1 MSRKT
6 SNLTQ
11 ASLKKINNFLD
22 LIENEIDDY
31 KFFNEFQSIIAKDVK
46 MIKDCSEASIVD
58 FYIETCKQI
67 LEKYEYEI
75 YENFYEDLKARTRK
89 KLADKYVSKEN
100 FDNNIDIYFNEVK
113 REYILHPM
121 GESEEMAFI
130 PENRDVFI
138 KNNLKLV
145 IDCAKRYQN
154 LGLPLEDLIQ
164 AGNEGLLITFNKFDT
179 DRANLRFAILDDI
192 NNSEKESYSKE
203 DAEKVIKSNFKY
215 TKTLD
220 ATLKQLPDDGFK
232 SKQEFI
238 DWTNENIKKASFS
251 SIAFAWI
258 RATIISEIN
267 KLGKIIR
274 VPKSTKKDSQ
284 DTLNIIRLDSVN
296 PHTDDCYHDNQISET
311 ANDDFAIIDES
322 IENMEKQNLFKEILN
337 KIMCKLSATDRR
349 IIKKKFGIDAPF
361 QMSINEIAENEGISP
376 NKVKYSISN
385 TLKIIEKNI
394 SEVDKKYIIELL
406 K

>member
-1 MSRKT
+1 MSRQFNLTKT
-6 SNLTQ
+6 SLN
-11 ASLKKINNFLD
+11 KINNFLD
-22 LIENEIDDY
+22 SIEDKIEDQE
-31 KFFNEFQSIIAKDVK
+31 FFETFNDIVYKDVK
-46 MIKDCSEASIVD
+46 MIKDCAETSIVD
-58 FYIETCKQI
+58 FYISTCKE
-67 LEKYEYEI
+67 LLNKYDYEI
-75 YENFYEDLKARTRK
+75 YETFYDDLKSKTRN
-89 KLADKYVSKEN
+89 KLVDKYVSKAT

-121 GESEEMAFI
+121 GESEDMAFV

-154 LGLPLEDLIQ
+154 LGLPLDDLIQ

-192 NNSEKESYSKE
+192 NKSEKVYFTHT
-203 DAEKVIKSNFKY
+203 DAEELIKRNFQY

-220 ATLKQLPDDGFK
+220 ATLKKIPENGFN
-232 SKQEFI
+232 SKKEFKE
-238 DWTNENIKKASFS
+238 WTNENIKKASFS

-267 KLGKIIR
+267 KLGKVIR
-274 VPKSTKKDSQ
+274 VPKSAQKEHSSV
-284 DTLNIIRLDSVN
+284 NIIRLDSIN
-296 PHTDDCYHDNQISET
+296 PHTDDCYHDNQISEI
-311 ANDDFAIIDES
+311 ANDDFAVMDES
-322 IENMEKQNLFKEILN
+322 MEAMEKQNLFKNILER
-337 KIMCKLSATDRR
+337 ILSKLPMIDRR

-361 QMSINEIAENEGISP
+361 PMSINEIAENEGISP

-385 TLKIIEKNI
+385 TLKIIEKSI
-394 SEVDKKYIIELL
+394 PESDKRNIIELL

>member
-1 MSRKT
+1 VSRQFNLTKT
-6 SNLTQ
+6 SLN
-11 ASLKKINNFLD
+11 KINSFLD
-22 LIENEIDDY
+22 SVEDKIEDQE
-31 KFFNEFQSIIAKDVK
+31 FFDTFNDIVYKDVK
-46 MIKDCSEASIVD
+46 MIKDCAETSIVD
-58 FYIETCKQI
+58 FYISTCKE
-67 LEKYEYEI
+67 LLNKYDYEI
-75 YENFYEDLKARTRK
+75 YEKFYDDLKTKTRN
-89 KLADKYVSKEN
+89 KLVDKYVSKAT

-121 GESEEMAFI
+121 GESEDMAFV

-154 LGLPLEDLIQ
+154 LGLPLDDLIQ

-192 NNSEKESYSKE
+192 NKSEKVYFTF
-203 DAEKVIKSNFKY
+203 AEAEELIRRNFQY

-220 ATLKQLPDDGFK
+220 ATIKKLPANGFN
-232 SKQEFI
+232 SKKEFI
-238 DWTNENIKKASFS
+238 EWTNENIKKASFS

-267 KLGKIIR
+267 KLGKVIR
-274 VPKSTKKDSQ
+274 VPKSAQKEHSSV
-284 DTLNIIRLDSVN
+284 NIIRLDSIN
-296 PHTDDCYHDNQISET
+296 PHTDDCYHDNQISEV
-311 ANDDFAIIDES
+311 ANDDFAVMDES
-322 IENMEKQNLFKEILN
+322 MEAMEKQNMFKEILE
-337 KIMCKLSATDRR
+337 KVLSKLPMIDRR

-361 QMSINEIAENEGISP
+361 PMSINEIAENEGISP

-385 TLKIIEKNI
+385 TLKIIEKSI
-394 SEVDKKYIIELL
+394 PETDKRNIIELL

>member
-1 MSRKT
+1 MSRQFNLTKT
-6 SNLTQ
+6 SLN
-11 ASLKKINNFLD
+11 KINSFLD
-22 LIENEIDDY
+22 SVEDKIEDQE
-31 KFFNEFQSIIAKDVK
+31 FFDTFNDIVYKDVK
-46 MIKDCSEASIVD
+46 MIKDCSETSIVD
-58 FYIETCKQI
+58 FYISTCKE
-67 LEKYEYEI
+67 LLNKYDYEI
-75 YENFYEDLKARTRK
+75 YEKFYDDLKTKTRN
-89 KLADKYVSKEN
+89 KLVDKYVSKTT

-121 GESEEMAFI
+121 GESEDMAFV

-154 LGLPLEDLIQ
+154 LGLPLDDLIQ

-192 NNSEKESYSKE
+192 NKSEKVYFTL
-203 DAEKVIKSNFKY
+203 AEAEELIKRNFQY

-220 ATLKQLPDDGFK
+220 ATIKKLPVNGFN
-232 SKQEFI
+232 SKKEFI
-238 DWTNENIKKASFS
+238 EWTNENIKKASFS

-267 KLGKIIR
+267 KLGKVIR
-274 VPKSTKKDSQ
+274 VPKSAQKECSS
-284 DTLNIIRLDSVN
+284 LNIIRLDSIN
-296 PHTDDCYHDNQISET
+296 PHTDDCYHDNQISEV
-311 ANDDFAIIDES
+311 ANDDFAVMDES
-322 IENMEKQNLFKEILN
+322 MEAMEKQNMFKEILE
-337 KIMCKLSATDRR
+337 KVLSKLPMIDRR

-361 QMSINEIAENEGISP
+361 PMSINEIAENEGISP

-385 TLKIIEKNI
+385 TLKIIEKSI
-394 SEVDKKYIIELL
+394 PESDKRNIIELL

>member
-1 MSRKT
+1 MSRQF
-6 SNLTQ
+6 NLTKT
-11 ASLKKINNFLD
+11 SLKKIDSFLD
-22 LIENEIDDY
+22 SIEDKIEDQE
-31 KFFNEFQSIIAKDVK
+31 FFNTFSDIVYKDVK
-46 MIKDCSEASIVD
+46 MIKDCAEASIVD
-58 FYIETCKQI
+58 FYISTCKD
-67 LEKYEYEI
+67 LLSKYEYEI
-75 YENFYEDLKARTRK
+75 YDKFYDDLKQKTRQ
-89 KLADKYVSKEN
+89 KLVDKFVSKAM

-121 GESEEMAFI
+121 GESEDMAFV

-154 LGLPLEDLIQ
+154 LGLPLDDLIQ

-192 NNSEKESYSKE
+192 NKSDKNTYTFEE
-203 DAEKVIKSNFKY
+203 AEELIRRNFQY

-220 ATLKQLPDDGFK
+220 ATIKKLPIEGFNNK
-232 SKQEFI
+232 KEFI
-238 DWTNENIKKASFS
+238 EWTNENIKKASFS

-267 KLGKIIR
+267 KLGKVIR
-274 VPKSTKKDSQ
+274 VPKSAQNDISSV
-284 DTLNIIRLDSVN
+284 NIIRLDSIN
-296 PHTDDCYHDNQISET
+296 PHTDDCYHDNQIAEV
-311 ANDDFAIIDES
+311 ANDDFVIIDES
-322 IENMEKQNLFKEILN
+322 MEAMEKQNMFKEILE
-337 KIMCKLSATDRR
+337 KVLSRLPMIDRR

-361 QMSINEIAENEGISP
+361 PMSINEIAENEGISP

-385 TLKIIEKNI
+385 TLKIIEKSI
-394 SEVDKKYIIELL
+394 PETDKRNIIELL

>member
-1 MSRKT
+1 MSRQFNLTKT
-6 SNLTQ
+6 SLN
-11 ASLKKINNFLD
+11 KINSFLD
-22 LIENEIDDY
+22 SVEDKIEDQE
-31 KFFNEFQSIIAKDVK
+31 FFDTFNDIVYKDVK
-46 MIKDCSEASIVD
+46 MIKDCAETSIVD
-58 FYIETCKQI
+58 FYISTCKE
-67 LEKYEYEI
+67 LLDKYDYEI
-75 YENFYEDLKARTRK
+75 YEKFYDDLKTKTRN
-89 KLADKYVSKEN
+89 KLVDKYVSKAT

-121 GESEEMAFI
+121 GESEDMAFV

-154 LGLPLEDLIQ
+154 LGLPLDDLIQ

-192 NNSEKESYSKE
+192 NKSEKVYFTF
-203 DAEKVIKSNFKY
+203 AEAEELIRRNFQY

-220 ATLKQLPDDGFK
+220 ATIKKLPANGFN
-232 SKQEFI
+232 SKKEFI
-238 DWTNENIKKASFS
+238 EWTNENIKKASFS

-267 KLGKIIR
+267 KLGKVIR
-274 VPKSTKKDSQ
+274 VPKSAQKEHSSV
-284 DTLNIIRLDSVN
+284 NIIRLDSIN
-296 PHTDDCYHDNQISET
+296 PHTDDCYHDNQISEV
-311 ANDDFAIIDES
+311 ANDDFAVMDES
-322 IENMEKQNLFKEILN
+322 MEAMEKQNMFKEILE
-337 KIMCKLSATDRR
+337 KVLSKLPMIDRR

-361 QMSINEIAENEGISP
+361 SMSINEIAENEGISP

-385 TLKIIEKNI
+385 TLKIIEKSI
-394 SEVDKKYIIELL
+394 PETDKRNIIELL

>member
-1 MSRKT
+1 MSRQFNLTKT
-6 SNLTQ
+6 SLN
-11 ASLKKINNFLD
+11 KINNFLD
-22 LIENEIDDY
+22 SVEDKIEDQE
-31 KFFNEFQSIIAKDVK
+31 FFETFNDIVYKDVK
-46 MIKDCSEASIVD
+46 MIKDCAETSIVD
-58 FYIETCKQI
+58 FYISTCKE
-67 LEKYEYEI
+67 LLNKYDYEI
-75 YENFYEDLKARTRK
+75 YETFYDDLKSKTRN
-89 KLADKYVSKEN
+89 KLVDKYVSKAT

-121 GESEEMAFI
+121 GESEDMAFV
-130 PENRDVFI
+130 PENRDIFI

-154 LGLPLEDLIQ
+154 LGLPLDDLIQ

-192 NNSEKESYSKE
+192 NKSEKLYFTHT
-203 DAEKVIKSNFKY
+203 DAEELIKRNFQY

-220 ATLKQLPDDGFK
+220 ATLKKIPENGFN
-232 SKQEFI
+232 SKKEFKE
-238 DWTNENIKKASFS
+238 WTNENIKKASFS

-267 KLGKIIR
+267 KLGKVIR
-274 VPKSTKKDSQ
+274 VPKSAQKEHSSV
-284 DTLNIIRLDSVN
+284 NIIHLDSIN
-296 PHTDDCYHDNQISET
+296 PHTDDCYHDNQISEI
-311 ANDDFAIIDES
+311 ANDDFVVMDES
-322 IENMEKQNLFKEILN
+322 MEAMEKQNMFKNILER
-337 KIMCKLSATDRR
+337 ILSKLPMIDRR

-361 QMSINEIAENEGISP
+361 PMSINEIAENEGISP

-385 TLKIIEKNI
+385 TLKIIEKSI
-394 SEVDKKYIIELL
+394 PESDKRNIIELL

>member
-1 MSRKT
+1 MSRQFNLTKT
-6 SNLTQ
+6 SLN
-11 ASLKKINNFLD
+11 KINSFLD
-22 LIENEIDDY
+22 SVEDKIEDQE
-31 KFFNEFQSIIAKDVK
+31 FFDTFNDIVYKDVK
-46 MIKDCSEASIVD
+46 MIKDCAETSIVD
-58 FYIETCKQI
+58 FYISTCKE
-67 LEKYEYEI
+67 LLDKYDYEI
-75 YENFYEDLKARTRK
+75 YEKFYDDLKAKTRN
-89 KLADKYVSKEN
+89 KLVDKYVSKAT

-121 GESEEMAFI
+121 GESEDMAFV

-154 LGLPLEDLIQ
+154 LGLPLDDLIQ

-192 NNSEKESYSKE
+192 NKSEKVYFTL
-203 DAEKVIKSNFKY
+203 AEAEELIRRNFQY

-220 ATLKQLPDDGFK
+220 ATIKKLPVNGFN
-232 SKQEFI
+232 SKKEFI
-238 DWTNENIKKASFS
+238 EWTNENIKKASFS

-267 KLGKIIR
+267 KLGKVIR
-274 VPKSTKKDSQ
+274 VPKSAQKEHSSV
-284 DTLNIIRLDSVN
+284 NIIRLDSIN
-296 PHTDDCYHDNQISET
+296 PHTDDCYHDNQISEV
-311 ANDDFAIIDES
+311 ANDDFAVMDES
-322 IENMEKQNLFKEILN
+322 MEAMEKQNMFKEILE
-337 KIMCKLSATDRR
+337 KVLSKLPMIDRR

-361 QMSINEIAENEGISP
+361 SMSINEIAENEGISP

-385 TLKIIEKNI
+385 TLKIIEKSI
-394 SEVDKKYIIELL
+394 PETDKRNIIELL

>member
-1 MSRKT
+1 MSRQFNLTKT
-6 SNLTQ
+6 SL
-11 ASLKKINNFLD
+11 SKINNFLD
-22 LIENEIDDY
+22 SVEDKIEDQE
-31 KFFNEFQSIIAKDVK
+31 FFEVFNDIVYKDVK
-46 MIKDCSEASIVD
+46 MIKDCAETSIVD
-58 FYIETCKQI
+58 FYISTCKE
-67 LEKYEYEI
+67 LLNKYDYEI
-75 YENFYEDLKARTRK
+75 YETFYDDLKSKTRN
-89 KLADKYVSKEN
+89 KLVDKYVSKAT

-121 GESEEMAFI
+121 GESEDMAFV
-130 PENRDVFI
+130 PENRDIFI

-154 LGLPLEDLIQ
+154 LGLPLDDLIQ

-192 NNSEKESYSKE
+192 NKSEKVYFTHT
-203 DAEKVIKSNFKY
+203 DAEELIKRNFQY

-220 ATLKQLPDDGFK
+220 ATLKKIPENGFN
-232 SKQEFI
+232 SKKEFKE
-238 DWTNENIKKASFS
+238 WTNENIKKASFS

-267 KLGKIIR
+267 KLGKVIR
-274 VPKSTKKDSQ
+274 VPKSAQKEHSSV
-284 DTLNIIRLDSVN
+284 NIIHLDSIN
-296 PHTDDCYHDNQISET
+296 PHTDDCYHDNQISEI
-311 ANDDFAIIDES
+311 ANDDFVVMDES
-322 IENMEKQNLFKEILN
+322 MEAMEKQNMFKNILER
-337 KIMCKLSATDRR
+337 ILSKLPMIDRR

-361 QMSINEIAENEGISP
+361 PMSINEIAENEGISP

-385 TLKIIEKNI
+385 TLKIIEKSI
-394 SEVDKKYIIELL
+394 PESDKRNIIELL

>member
-1 MSRKT
+1 MSRQFNLTKT
-6 SNLTQ
+6 SLN
-11 ASLKKINNFLD
+11 KINNFLD
-22 LIENEIDDY
+22 SVEDKIEDQE
-31 KFFNEFQSIIAKDVK
+31 FFEAFNDIVYKDVK
-46 MIKDCSEASIVD
+46 MIKDCAETSIVD
-58 FYIETCKQI
+58 FYISTCKE
-67 LEKYEYEI
+67 LLNKYDYEI
-75 YENFYEDLKARTRK
+75 YETFYDDLKSKTRN
-89 KLADKYVSKEN
+89 KLVDKYVSKAT

-121 GESEEMAFI
+121 GESEDMAFV
-130 PENRDVFI
+130 PENRDIFI

-154 LGLPLEDLIQ
+154 LGLPLDDLIQ

-192 NNSEKESYSKE
+192 NKSEKLYFTHT
-203 DAEKVIKSNFKY
+203 DAEELIKRNFQY

-220 ATLKQLPDDGFK
+220 ATLKKIPENGFN
-232 SKQEFI
+232 SKKEFKE
-238 DWTNENIKKASFS
+238 WTNENIKKASFS

-267 KLGKIIR
+267 KLGKVIR
-274 VPKSTKKDSQ
+274 VPKSAQKEHSSV
-284 DTLNIIRLDSVN
+284 NIIHLDSIN
-296 PHTDDCYHDNQISET
+296 PHTDDCYHDNQISEI
-311 ANDDFAIIDES
+311 ANDDFVVMDES
-322 IENMEKQNLFKEILN
+322 MEAMEKQNMFKNILER
-337 KIMCKLSATDRR
+337 ILSKLPMIDRR

-361 QMSINEIAENEGISP
+361 PMSINEIAENEGISP

-385 TLKIIEKNI
+385 TLKIIEKSI
-394 SEVDKKYIIELL
+394 PESDKRNIIELL

>member
-1 MSRKT
+1 MSRQFNLTKT
-6 SNLTQ
+6 SLN
-11 ASLKKINNFLD
+11 KINSFLD
-22 LIENEIDDY
+22 SVEDKIEDQE
-31 KFFNEFQSIIAKDVK
+31 FFDTFNDIVYKDVK
-46 MIKDCSEASIVD
+46 MIKDCSETSIVD
-58 FYIETCKQI
+58 FYISTCKE
-67 LEKYEYEI
+67 LLNKYDYEI
-75 YENFYEDLKARTRK
+75 YEKFYDDLKTKTRN
-89 KLADKYVSKEN
+89 KLIDKYVSKAT

-121 GESEEMAFI
+121 GESEDMAFV

-154 LGLPLEDLIQ
+154 LGLPLDDLIQ

-192 NNSEKESYSKE
+192 NKSEKVYFTL
-203 DAEKVIKSNFKY
+203 AEAEELIRRNFQY

-220 ATLKQLPDDGFK
+220 ATIKKLPTNGFN
-232 SKQEFI
+232 SKKEFI
-238 DWTNENIKKASFS
+238 EWTNENIKKASFS

-267 KLGKIIR
+267 KLGKVIR
-274 VPKSTKKDSQ
+274 VPKSAQKEHSSV
-284 DTLNIIRLDSVN
+284 NIIRLDSIN
-296 PHTDDCYHDNQISET
+296 PHTDDCYHDNQISEI
-311 ANDDFAIIDES
+311 ANDDFAVMDES
-322 IENMEKQNLFKEILN
+322 MEAMEKQNMFKEILE
-337 KIMCKLSATDRR
+337 KVLSKLPMIDRR
-349 IIKKKFGIDAPF
+349 IIKKKFGIDVPF

-385 TLKIIEKNI
+385 TLKIIEKSI
-394 SEVDKKYIIELL
+394 PETDKRNIIELL

>member
-1 MSRKT
+1 MNKKC
-6 SNLTQ
+6 NLTQ
-11 ASLKKINNFLD
+11 ASLKKINSFLD
-22 LIENEIDDY
+22 SVEDKIEDHEFFGTFNEIVY
-31 KFFNEFQSIIAKDVK
+31 KDVK
-46 MIKDCSEASIVD
+46 MIKDCAETSIVD
-58 FYIETCKQI
+58 FYIETCKQ
-67 LEKYEYEI
+67 LLNKYDYEI
-75 YENFYEDLKARTRK
+75 YEKFYDDLKSKTRN
-89 KLADKYVSKEN
+89 KLVDKYVSKAT

-121 GESEEMAFI
+121 GESEDMAFV

-154 LGLPLEDLIQ
+154 LGLPLDDLIQ

-192 NNSEKESYSKE
+192 KKTEKESYTLE
-203 DAEKVIKSNFKY
+203 DAEELIKRNFKY
-215 TKTLD
+215 TKTLEV
-220 ATLKQLPDDGFK
+220 TLKQLPSRGFK
-232 SKQEFI
+232 TKQDFI
-238 DWTNENIKKASFS
+238 EWTNENIKKASFS

-274 VPKSTKKDSQ
+274 VPKSTKS
-284 DTLNIIRLDSVN
+284 TESEPLNIIRLDSVN

-322 IENMEKQNLFKEILN
+322 IENMEKQNLFKGILD
-337 KIMCKLSATDRR
+337 KIISKLPAIDRR
-349 IIKKKFGIDAPF
+349 IIKKKYGIDAPF

-376 NKVKYSISN
+376 NKVKYSITN
-385 TLKIIEKNI
+385 TLKTIEKKMS
-394 SEVDKKYIIELL
+394 SEDKKYILELL

>member
-1 MSRKT
+1 MSRQFNLTKT
-6 SNLTQ
+6 SLN
-11 ASLKKINNFLD
+11 KINNFLD
-22 LIENEIDDY
+22 SVEDKIEDQE
-31 KFFNEFQSIIAKDVK
+31 FFEAFNDIVYKDVK
-46 MIKDCSEASIVD
+46 MIKDCAETSIVD
-58 FYIETCKQI
+58 FYISTCKE
-67 LEKYEYEI
+67 LLNKYDYEI
-75 YENFYEDLKARTRK
+75 YETFYDDLKSKTRN
-89 KLADKYVSKEN
+89 KLIDKYVSKAT

-121 GESEEMAFI
+121 GESEDMAFV
-130 PENRDVFI
+130 PENRDIFI

-154 LGLPLEDLIQ
+154 LGLPLDDLIQ

-192 NNSEKESYSKE
+192 NKSEKVYFTHT
-203 DAEKVIKSNFKY
+203 DAEELIKRNFQY

-220 ATLKQLPDDGFK
+220 ATLKKIPENGFN
-232 SKQEFI
+232 SKKEFKE
-238 DWTNENIKKASFS
+238 WTNENIKKASFS

-267 KLGKIIR
+267 KLGKVIR
-274 VPKSTKKDSQ
+274 VPKSAQKEHSSV
-284 DTLNIIRLDSVN
+284 NIIHLDSIN
-296 PHTDDCYHDNQISET
+296 PHTDDCYHDNQISEI
-311 ANDDFAIIDES
+311 ANDDFVVMDES
-322 IENMEKQNLFKEILN
+322 MEAMEKQNMFKNILER
-337 KIMCKLSATDRR
+337 ILSKLPMIDRR

-361 QMSINEIAENEGISP
+361 PMSINEIAENEGISP

-385 TLKIIEKNI
+385 TLKIIEKSI
-394 SEVDKKYIIELL
+394 PESDKRNIIELL

>member
-1 MSRKT
+1 MSRIF
-6 SNLTQ
+6 NLTKT
-11 ASLKKINNFLD
+11 SLKKIDNFLD
-22 LIENEIDDY
+22 SIDNKIEDPE
-31 KFFNEFQSIIAKDVK
+31 FFETFNDIVYKDVK
-46 MIKDCSEASIVD
+46 MIKDCAESSIVD
-58 FYIETCKQI
+58 FYIETCKY
-67 LEKYEYEI
+67 LFDKYDYEI
-75 YENFYEDLKARTRK
+75 YEKFYDDLKQKTRQ
-89 KLADKYVSKEN
+89 KLVDKYVSKQT

-121 GESEEMAFI
+121 GESEDMAFV

-154 LGLPLEDLIQ
+154 LGLPLDDLIQ

-192 NNSEKESYSKE
+192 HKSDKL
-203 DAEKVIKSNFKY
+203 DFTHAEAEELIKQNFQY

-220 ATLKQLPDDGFK
+220 TTLKKIPENGFD
-232 SKQEFI
+232 SKKEFI
-238 DWTNENIKKASFS
+238 EWTNENIKKASFS

-267 KLGKIIR
+267 KLSKVIR
-274 VPKSTKKDSQ
+274 VPKSAQTEHSSV
-284 DTLNIIRLDSVN
+284 NIVRLDSIN
-296 PHTDDCYHDNQISET
+296 PHTDDCYHDNQISEV
-311 ANDDFAIIDES
+311 ANNDFAIMDETM
-322 IENMEKQNLFKEILN
+322 EAMEKQNLFKNILER
-337 KIMCKLSATDRR
+337 ILSKLPMIDRR

-361 QMSINEIAENEGISP
+361 PMSINEIAENEGISP

-394 SEVDKKYIIELL
+394 SPSDKRNIIELL

>member
-1 MSRKT
+1 VSRQFNLTKT
-6 SNLTQ
+6 SL
-11 ASLKKINNFLD
+11 SKINNFLD
-22 LIENEIDDY
+22 SVEDKIEDQE
-31 KFFNEFQSIIAKDVK
+31 FFETFNDIVYKDVK
-46 MIKDCSEASIVD
+46 MIKDCAETSIVD
-58 FYIETCKQI
+58 FYISTCKE
-67 LEKYEYEI
+67 LLNKYDYEI
-75 YENFYEDLKARTRK
+75 YETFYDDLKSKTRN
-89 KLADKYVSKEN
+89 KLVDKYVSKAT

-121 GESEEMAFI
+121 GESEDMAFV

-154 LGLPLEDLIQ
+154 LGLPLDDLIQ

-192 NNSEKESYSKE
+192 NKSEKVYFTHT
-203 DAEKVIKSNFKY
+203 DAEELIKRNFQY

-220 ATLKQLPDDGFK
+220 ATLKKIPENGFN
-232 SKQEFI
+232 SKKEFKE
-238 DWTNENIKKASFS
+238 WTNENIKKASFS

-267 KLGKIIR
+267 KLGKVIR
-274 VPKSTKKDSQ
+274 VPKSAQKEHSSV
-284 DTLNIIRLDSVN
+284 NIIRLDSIN
-296 PHTDDCYHDNQISET
+296 PHTDDCYHDNQISEI
-311 ANDDFAIIDES
+311 ANDDFAVMDES
-322 IENMEKQNLFKEILN
+322 MEAMEKQNMFKNILER
-337 KIMCKLSATDRR
+337 ILSKLPMIDRR

-361 QMSINEIAENEGISP
+361 PMSINEIAENEGISP

-385 TLKIIEKNI
+385 TLKIIEKSI
-394 SEVDKKYIIELL
+394 PESDKRNIIELL

>member
-1 MSRKT
+1 MSRQFNLTKT
-6 SNLTQ
+6 SLN
-11 ASLKKINNFLD
+11 KINSFLD
-22 LIENEIDDY
+22 SVEDKIEDQE
-31 KFFNEFQSIIAKDVK
+31 FFDTFNDIIYKDVK
-46 MIKDCSEASIVD
+46 MIKDCAETSIVD
-58 FYIETCKQI
+58 FYISTCKE
-67 LEKYEYEI
+67 LLNKYDYEI
-75 YENFYEDLKARTRK
+75 YEKFYDDLKTKTRN
-89 KLADKYVSKEN
+89 KLVDKYVSKAT

-121 GESEEMAFI
+121 GESEDMAFV

-154 LGLPLEDLIQ
+154 LGLPLDDLIQ

-192 NNSEKESYSKE
+192 NKSEKVYFTL
-203 DAEKVIKSNFKY
+203 AEAEELIRRNFQY

-220 ATLKQLPDDGFK
+220 ATIKKLPTNGFN
-232 SKQEFI
+232 SKKEFI
-238 DWTNENIKKASFS
+238 EWTNENIKKASFS

-267 KLGKIIR
+267 KLGKVIR
-274 VPKSTKKDSQ
+274 VPKSAQKEHSSV
-284 DTLNIIRLDSVN
+284 NIIRLDSIN
-296 PHTDDCYHDNQISET
+296 PHTDDCYHDNQISEV
-311 ANDDFAIIDES
+311 ANDDFAVMDES
-322 IENMEKQNLFKEILN
+322 MEAMEKQNMFKEILE
-337 KIMCKLSATDRR
+337 KVLSKLPMIDRR

-361 QMSINEIAENEGISP
+361 PMSINEIAENEGISP

-385 TLKIIEKNI
+385 TLKIIEKSI
-394 SEVDKKYIIELL
+394 PETDKRNIIELL

>member
-1 MSRKT
+1 VSRQFNLTKT
-6 SNLTQ
+6 SL
-11 ASLKKINNFLD
+11 SKINNFLD
-22 LIENEIDDY
+22 SVEDKINDQE
-31 KFFNEFQSIIAKDVK
+31 FFDIFNDIIYKDVK
-46 MIKDCSEASIVD
+46 MIKDCAEASIVD
-58 FYIETCKQI
+58 FYISTCKE
-67 LEKYEYEI
+67 LLNKYDYEI
-75 YENFYEDLKARTRK
+75 YEKFYDDLKIKTRS
-89 KLADKYVSKEN
+89 KLVDKYVSKEM

-121 GESEEMAFI
+121 GESEDMAFV

-154 LGLPLEDLIQ
+154 LGLPLDDLIQ

-192 NNSEKESYSKE
+192 NKSE
-203 DAEKVIKSNFKY
+203 KSNFTLVEAEELIKRNFQY

-220 ATLKQLPDDGFK
+220 ATIKKLPANGFNNK
-232 SKQEFI
+232 KEFI
-238 DWTNENIKKASFS
+238 EWTNENIKKASFS

-267 KLGKIIR
+267 KLGKVIR
-274 VPKSTKKDSQ
+274 VPKSAQKEHSSV
-284 DTLNIIRLDSVN
+284 NIIRLDSIN
-296 PHTDDCYHDNQISET
+296 PHTDDCYHDNQISEV
-311 ANDDFAIIDES
+311 ANDDFAVMDES
-322 IENMEKQNLFKEILN
+322 METMEKQNMFKEILE
-337 KIMCKLSATDRR
+337 KVLSKLPMIDRR

-361 QMSINEIAENEGISP
+361 PMSINEISENEGISP

-394 SEVDKKYIIELL
+394 SAADKRNIIELL

>member
-1 MSRKT
+1 VSRQFNLTKT
-6 SNLTQ
+6 SLN
-11 ASLKKINNFLD
+11 KINSFLD
-22 LIENEIDDY
+22 SVEDKIEDQE
-31 KFFNEFQSIIAKDVK
+31 FFDTFNDIVYKDVK
-46 MIKDCSEASIVD
+46 MIKDCAETSIVD
-58 FYIETCKQI
+58 FYISTCKE
-67 LEKYEYEI
+67 LLNKYDYEI
-75 YENFYEDLKARTRK
+75 YEKFYDDLKTKTRN
-89 KLADKYVSKEN
+89 KLVDKYVSKAT

-121 GESEEMAFI
+121 GESEDMAFV
-130 PENRDVFI
+130 PENRDIFI

-154 LGLPLEDLIQ
+154 LGLPLDDLIQ

-192 NNSEKESYSKE
+192 NKSEKVYFTL
-203 DAEKVIKSNFKY
+203 AEAEELIRRNFQY

-220 ATLKQLPDDGFK
+220 ATIKKLPANGFN
-232 SKQEFI
+232 SKKEFI
-238 DWTNENIKKASFS
+238 EWTNENIKKASFS

-267 KLGKIIR
+267 KLGKVIR
-274 VPKSTKKDSQ
+274 VPKSAQKEHSSV
-284 DTLNIIRLDSVN
+284 NIIRLDSIN
-296 PHTDDCYHDNQISET
+296 PHTDDCYHDNQISEV
-311 ANDDFAIIDES
+311 ANDDFAVMDES
-322 IENMEKQNLFKEILN
+322 MEAMEKQNMFKEILE
-337 KIMCKLSATDRR
+337 KVLSKLPMIDRR

-361 QMSINEIAENEGISP
+361 PMSINEIAENEGISP

-385 TLKIIEKNI
+385 TLKIIEKSI
-394 SEVDKKYIIELL
+394 PETDKRNIIELL